1 MTENIS
7 ISEKLLRFNML
18 KHKRLHI
25 LAYKLILNAFL
36 KMAKLLLFFVL
47 LLSVAKYFDVYSFL
61 IGIMQSAQ
69 GVYEAWISYFN
80 EEVLE
85 GLKME

>member
-1 MTENIS
+1 
-7 ISEKLLRFNML
+7 ML

-36 KMAKLLLFFVL
+36 KMAKLLLFSVL
-47 LLSVAKYFDVYSFL
+47 LLFVAKFFDVYSFL
-61 IGIMQSAQ
+61 IGTMQSAQ

-80 EEVLE
+80 EEALE
-85 GLKME
+85 WLKKE

>member
-1 MTENIS
+1 
-7 ISEKLLRFNML
+7 ML

-36 KMAKLLLFFVL
+36 KMAKLLLFSVL
-47 LLSVAKYFDVYSFL
+47 RLSVAKYFDVYNFL
-61 IGIMQSAQ
+61 IGTMQSAQ

>member
-1 MTENIS
+1 
-7 ISEKLLRFNML
+7 ML

-36 KMAKLLLFFVL
+36 NMAKLLLFFVL

-61 IGIMQSAQ
+61 ISTMQSAQ
-69 GVYEAWISYFN
+69 DVYEAWISYFN

>member
-1 MTENIS
+1 
-7 ISEKLLRFNML
+7 ML

-36 KMAKLLLFFVL
+36 KMAKLLLFSVL
-47 LLSVAKYFDVYSFL
+47 LLFVAKFFDVYSFL
-61 IGIMQSAQ
+61 IGTMQSAQ

-85 GLKME
+85 GLKKK